1 MRFVWLHY
9 RRDTLVLIWITFV
22 KEKKPNRIIISFVKS
37 RSVAGDYAS
46 SPWNFEGFNLSDINV
61 SVDGIPTYGN
71 PIKVNFD
78 KNTGIDC
85 AEAFYWMLCSSAKW
99 LNDSG
104 NQLQSDDIADGYCL
118 FLFYLS
124 PSFQHKGNLSLIK
137 QGIVKITANFT
148 TPLPEPV
155 ACIVYTEEIGY
166 FEINESRNVIVKH

>member
-46 SPWNFEGFNLSDINV
+46 SPWNFEGFNLADINV